1 MAIIAQV
8 RAFEH
13 INFNKNCGV
22 DEFTEDFLASDAA
35 MNPETESGRFA
46 CAKRPYLAG
55 AEGLEFDMTQKP
67 KKTEANK
74 APEIKG
80 FSQYGHAPMRRR
92 EPFLASKG
100 YYTGICAACQE
111 KFARRRENARPRR
124 KKREGR
130 CSLRAFRVR
139 PADRARR
146 VLPPSG
152 QCPTRRYWLRDDAV
166 WWR

>member
-22 DEFTEDFLASDAA
+22 DEFPEDFLAPDAA
-35 MNPETESGRFA
+35 MHPETESGRFA

-80 FSQYGHAPMRRR
+80 FSQYGQIGIN
-92 EPFLASKG
+92 SKQSELWSKLWSDF
-100 YYTGICAACQE
+100 TMV
-111 KFARRRENARPRR
+111 FP
-124 KKREGR
+124 
-130 CSLRAFRVR
+130 
-139 PADRARR
+139 
-146 VLPPSG
+146 
-152 QCPTRRYWLRDDAV
+152 V
-166 WWR
+166 WAKGTVV